1 MRETHVTQGSF
12 ATAVPDLHLLNSHFS
27 LLTSYY
33 FLRLLAAF
41 FAFFFVGFAFFA
53 DFFTGLALA
62 FFAMAFFA
70 GLPAVALAEVE
81 ALAEV
86 GAAFSAA
93 GFSECTA
100 NIAPCGSMP

>member
-12 ATAVPDLHLLNSHFS
+12 ATAVPDLHLLNSPFS

-53 DFFTGLALA
+53 DFFTGLAFALFAALLFFGALLALAFLALA
-62 FFAMAFFA
+62 FFAMAFLA
-70 GLPAVALAEVE
+70 GLPADLSAVALVE
-81 ALAEV
+81 A
-86 GAAFSAA
+86 
-93 GFSECTA
+93 
-100 NIAPCGSMP
+100 